1 MSFEPGSELKLSEYI
16 CFRSDKT
23 DISSLVKLSLDEL
36 KQLEQESIKQEETIY
51 SRIVDTVQEWRK
63 QANTTLNLRK
73 AQEYLKA
80 YPINHTSNQC
90 ILDECDWYEISNMV
104 YKFRWHVNEKIR
116 WDRSLQKNVSVAW
129 EVSWYLTFNIPHS
142 PGHSGRQIAGQRG
155 KKFSDKVSL
164 EQYLQGR
171 INAYAHLFT
180 EISPP
185 IPETKRRQFCV
196 NGVLLPGY
204 TVETP
209 QLTQPDPN
217 TVDDLLSYLDDDDM
231 PSFQQPEEPPAP
243 APSKAAAKK
252 KSAPKKS
259 GPVR

>member
-1 MSFEPGSELKLSEYI
+1 M
-16 CFRSDKT
+16 
-23 DISSLVKLSLDEL
+23 
-36 KQLEQESIKQEETIY
+36 
-51 SRIVDTVQEWRK
+51 
-63 QANTTLNLRK
+63 
-73 AQEYLKA
+73 
-80 YPINHTSNQC
+80 
-90 ILDECDWYEISNMV
+90 
-104 YKFRWHVNEKIR
+104 EK
-116 WDRSLQKNVSVAW
+116 
-129 EVSWYLTFNIPHS
+129 
-142 PGHSGRQIAGQRG
+142 
-155 KKFSDKVSL
+155 
-164 EQYLQGR
+164 YLQGR
-171 INAYAHLFT
+171 ISAYAHLFT

-185 IPETKRRQFCV
+185 IPEEHKKRFFV